1 MSNSADDI
9 RREGSSASGS
19 GAPLREGSAAVPDN
33 GDERFERSILGPRRV
48 MSDPA
53 ISVRN
58 VCVSYGGRAI
68 LRNISFDIPRG
79 ETLAVMGLSGVGK
92 STTLRCLVGLQR
104 PDKGE
109 IYIDGKNV
117 LEMDAAEFDKLRK
130 RIGMVFQQPALFDS
144 LTIGENVA
152 FGLREHTKLSEQEI
166 QRVVAEKLAIV
177 DLQGMAH
184 LYPNQ
189 LSGGM
194 QKRASLA
201 RTIATDPDVI
211 LYDEPTTGLDPILSM
226 VINELICSLQ
236 RRLKATS
243 VVITHDIKGAMLI
256 GSKIAMLHQGEF
268 VWTGTPEE
276 FRTSTDPIIEQF
288 REGSVN
294 GPIRVQ

>member
-1 MSNSADDI
+1 
-9 RREGSSASGS
+9 
-19 GAPLREGSAAVPDN
+19 
-33 GDERFERSILGPRRV
+33 

-58 VCVSYGGRAI
+58 VSVSFEGRVI
-68 LRNISFDIPRG
+68 LNNVSFDVPRG
-79 ETLAVMGLSGVGK
+79 HTLAIMGLSGVGK
-92 STTLRCLVGLQR
+92 STTLRCLVGLQK

-109 IYIDGKNV
+109 IFIDGLNV
-117 LEMDAAEFDKLRK
+117 LKLAPKEFDELRK
-130 RIGMVFQQPALFDS
+130 RIGMVFQMPALFDS

-152 FGLREHTKLSEQEI
+152 FGLREHTKLPEHEI

-177 DLQGMAH
+177 DLPGMAH

-226 VINELICSLQ
+226 VINELICDLQ
-236 RRLKATS
+236 KRLKATS
-243 VVITHDIKGAMLI
+243 VVVTHDIRGALMVAHQ
-256 GSKIAMLHQGEF
+256 IAMLNKGEF
-268 VWTGTPEE
+268 IWMGTPEE
-276 FRTSTDPIIEQF
+276 FKSSKDPFVVQF
-288 REGSVN
+288 REGQVK

>member
-1 MSNSADDI
+1 MSVSVDKTGENSQ
-9 RREGSSASGS
+9 
-19 GAPLREGSAAVPDN
+19 
-33 GDERFERSILGPRRV
+33 ERMEQSILGPRRA

-58 VCVSYGGRAI
+58 VCVSFSGRSI
-68 LRNISFDIPRG
+68 LRNVSFDIPKG
-79 ETLAVMGLSGVGK
+79 NTLAIVGLSGVGK

-109 IYIDGKNV
+109 IYIDGQNI
-117 LEMDAAEFDKLRK
+117 LEMDEKRFDELRK
-130 RIGMVFQQPALFDS
+130 RIGMVFQMPALFDS

-152 FGLREHTKLSEQEI
+152 FGLREHTRLPEQEI
-166 QRVVAEKLAIV
+166 QRIVAEKLAIV

-226 VINELICSLQ
+226 VINELICDLQ
-236 RRLKATS
+236 RRLQATS
-243 VVITHDIKGAMLI
+243 VVITHDIRGALLV
-256 GSKIAMLHQGEF
+256 GHKIAMLHQGEF
-268 VWTGTPEE
+268 VWMGTPEE
-276 FRTSTDPIIEQF
+276 FRTTDDPFITQF
-288 REGSVN
+288 REGNVQ

>member
-1 MSNSADDI
+1 MADDVKK
-9 RREGSSASGS
+9 ENAGEESECKLDASGM
-19 GAPLREGSAAVPDN
+19 EQ
-33 GDERFERSILGPRRV
+33 SILGPRRP

-53 ISVRN
+53 ISVRHIS
-58 VCVSYGGRAI
+58 VAFGGRSI
-68 LRNISFDIPRG
+68 LRNVSFDIPRG
-79 ETLAVMGLSGVGK
+79 HTLAIMGLSGVGK
-92 STTLRCLVGLQR
+92 STTLRCLVGLQK
-104 PDKGE
+104 PDSGE

-117 LEMDAAEFDKLRK
+117 LTLPPNEFDKLRK

-152 FGLREHTKLSEQEI
+152 FGLREHTKLSEEQI
-166 QRVVAEKLAIV
+166 QRIVAEKLSIV
-177 DLQGMAH
+177 DLPGMAH

-226 VINELICSLQ
+226 VINELICDLQ

-243 VVITHDIKGAMLI
+243 VVITHDIRGALLV
-256 GSKIAMLHQGEF
+256 GHQIAMLHKGEF
-268 VWTGTPEE
+268 VWRGTPQE
-276 FRTSTDPIIEQF
+276 FQNTDDPFVAQF
-288 REGSVN
+288 REGRVS